1 MSSLTA
7 EQFKLISNVM
17 YEPLSYIHSD
27 YNVLASPEE
36 NTLWQKIANRH
47 LIQQYQLI
55 LHIDCEIDT
64 TVEKIFTHWRTLP
77 RCALFLGYFYS
88 RHTLLAQ
95 NYYHLEP
102 SLKAFL
108 ALYPMLN
115 RSVDSKISL
124 SQLKDTSPIDIG
136 YQLLFN
142 FIKLISN
149 ALAQRFKLLFSP
161 KSLSINIEFPKSLVL
176 SPTLF
181 LLVLDYATLVT

>member
-1 MSSLTA
+1 MSNLTA

-27 YNVLASPEE
+27 YDVLASPEE

-64 TVEKIFTHWRTLP
+64 TVEKIFTHWHTLP

-88 RHTLLAQ
+88 RHPLLAQ

-102 SLKAFL
+102 ALKAFL

-115 RSVDSKISL
+115 RTVDSKILL
-124 SQLKDTSPIDIG
+124 SLKDIAPIDIG

-181 LLVLDYATLVT
+181 LLVLNYATLVT